1 MANAVNGTAARR
13 TLTATIVAVGPP
25 ERTREAQQALQALC
39 RQAAVRSILITL
51 GENPEPEIQTDGDV
65 VTIEGLVPRF
75 LNNAV
80 AKLRVSS
87 MPSLAWWRGGERQ
100 ELEDLADLVD
110 RVVLD
115 SVDPSN
121 DWAIADVIA
130 QSTTISD
137 LRWTR
142 LTRWRGLM
150 AQFFDI
156 PGNQANATVFSH
168 LEIAAGDPH
177 AGRLLGGWMASRL
190 PGGDELQV
198 RLTGASDGAII
209 ESVILTGDDTRLS
222 LRLLPTRK
230 CIESRVERGGQVLAS
245 RVGPAA
251 DERLEVLLQEELR
264 MRSRDG
270 AFEDALRQT
279 KVVHE

>member
-1 MANAVNGTAARR
+1 MSATVTRR
-13 TLTATIVAVGPP
+13 TLTATIVVVGPP
-25 ERTREAQQALQALC
+25 ERTGEAHQVLEALGH
-39 RQAAVRSILITL
+39 QAAVRSILITL
-51 GENPEPEIQTDGDV
+51 GDKPEAEIQTDGDV
-65 VTIEGLVPRF
+65 VTIEGLVPRY

-115 SVDPSN
+115 SVDPSP
-121 DWAIADVIA
+121 DWAVADVLA

-156 PGNQANATVFSH
+156 PGNQANGTLFTR
-168 LEIAAGDPH
+168 LDIAAGDPQT
-177 AGRLLGGWMASRL
+177 GRLFGGWMASRL
-190 PGGDELQV
+190 PGGDALQV
-198 RLTGASDGAII
+198 TLTDAPGGGVI
-209 ESVILTGDDTRLS
+209 ESVALTGGDTRLS
-222 LRLLPTRK
+222 LRRLPNRS
-230 CIESRVERGGQVLAS
+230 CIESCVEQGGQVVAS

-251 DERLEVLLQEELR
+251 DERLEVLLHEELR
-264 MRSRDG
+264 MRSRDV
-270 AFEDALRQT
+270 AFEDALRQM

>member
-1 MANAVNGTAARR
+1 MEDAVSDPVAPR

-25 ERTREAQQALQALC
+25 ERTAEALEVLQALG
-39 RQAAVRSILITL
+39 RRTAVRSILITL
-51 GENPEPEIQTDGDV
+51 GDKSEPDIDTDGDV
-65 VTIEGLVPRF
+65 VTIEGLVPRY

-115 SVDPSN
+115 SVDPTE
-121 DWAIADVIA
+121 DWAVADLIA

-156 PGNQANATVFSH
+156 PGTRANGTVFSH
-168 LEIAAGDPH
+168 LDIAAGDVH
-177 AGRLLGGWMASRL
+177 AGHLFGGWLSSRL
-190 PGGDELQV
+190 RGGEALQATHTEV
-198 RLTGASDGAII
+198 PRGAAI
-209 ESVILTGDDTRLS
+209 ESVALTGGDTRLS
-222 LRLLPTRK
+222 LRLLPNRT
-230 CIESRVERGGQVLAS
+230 CIESLVERAGQVVAS
-245 RVGPAA
+245 RIGPAG
-251 DERLEVLLQEELR
+251 DDRLEALLGEELR
-264 MRSRDG
+264 MRSRDV
-270 AFEDALRQT
+270 AFEDALRQAR
-279 KVVHE
+279 VIS